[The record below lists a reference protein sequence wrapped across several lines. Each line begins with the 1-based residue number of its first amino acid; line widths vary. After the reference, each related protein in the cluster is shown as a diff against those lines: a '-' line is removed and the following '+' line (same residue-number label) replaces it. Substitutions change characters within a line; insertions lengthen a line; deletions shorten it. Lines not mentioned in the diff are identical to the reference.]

1 MWASKSAMSSVGSGY
16 IELDAK
22 DPTDSQRIRAYL
34 RYRELDGDPIEYY
47 EELLKRRRGET
58 VNGE

>member
-1 MWASKSAMSSVGSGY
+1 MASVGSGY

>member
-1 MWASKSAMSSVGSGY
+1 MWASKSAMASVGSGY

>member
-1 MWASKSAMSSVGSGY
+1 MWTSKSAAANVSSGY
-16 IELDAK
+16 VEFDAK

-47 EELLKRRRGET
+47 EELIEQNRSEVVDGE
-58 VNGE
+58 